1 MYFGSATQKLYH
13 IFRLFRLRFNLFGN
27 FLAAYFL
34 VWAVVRPGPLTATM
48 TAGFNFFFFFLNHS
62 SLPLPLP
69 LTRIYPPPLH
79 TLCLITLIYAEFNLL
94 NHYLRYQRSLKG

>member
-48 TAGFNFFFFFLNHS
+48 TAGFNFFFFKPFLPPITPPAYSHLS
-62 SLPLPLP
+62 
-69 LTRIYPPPLH
+69 PPPLH